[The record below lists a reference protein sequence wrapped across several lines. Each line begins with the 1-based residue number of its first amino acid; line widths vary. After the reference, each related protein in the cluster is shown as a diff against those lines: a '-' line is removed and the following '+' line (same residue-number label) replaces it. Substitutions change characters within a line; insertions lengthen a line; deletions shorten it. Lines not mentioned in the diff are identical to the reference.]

1 MGKHKNQGNAVL
13 MFYSS
18 LEMRETFFVLKEI
31 LGKDMQ
37 SMLSFGLKAYISQNR
52 TKIHNTLWKKARE
65 RRENSLKIKEQKQN
79 ELDILEHTLETFG
92 FIGDRGKE
100 HRALLIGKRNLK
112 NDIRHCTIGINQIE
126 MTLFNYKKSMDAIDL
141 LFKR

>member
-65 RRENSLKIKEQKQN
+65 RRDESIKIKEQKQN
-79 ELDILEHTLETFG
+79 ELGDLEHTLESFG
-92 FIGDRGKE
+92 FIGERGKE
-100 HRALLIGKRNLK
+100 HRALLIKKRNLK
-112 NDIRHCTIGINQIE
+112 NDIRYCTIGINQIE